1 MFLVLFQ
8 DTKNTDD
15 SVVEEC
21 RKRPDNPAPTPV
33 VGDKAIT
40 KIYEC
45 NNYIVSLRI
54 WLILGIDRFLFIFGD
69 FLAI

>member
-8 DTKNTDD
+8 DTKNTDN

-21 RKRPDNPAPTPV
+21 RKRPDNPASAPV

>member
-1 MFLVLFQ
+1 MFSVLFQ

-21 RKRPDNPAPTPV
+21 RKRPDDPAPTPV
-33 VGDKAIT
+33 IGNKAIA
-40 KIYEC
+40 KIHEC
-45 NNYIVSLRI
+45 DNYIVSLRI
-54 WLILGIDRFLFIFGD
+54 LLILGVDRLLFIFGD